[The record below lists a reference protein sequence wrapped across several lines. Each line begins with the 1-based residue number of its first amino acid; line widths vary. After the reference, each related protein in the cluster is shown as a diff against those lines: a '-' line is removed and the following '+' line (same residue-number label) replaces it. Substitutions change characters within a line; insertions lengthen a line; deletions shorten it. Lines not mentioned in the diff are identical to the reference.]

1 MTDLLAA
8 GLASGVAVLVISALS
23 LVGAVTLVMRPATLR
38 RGLPTLISFAAGALL
53 GDAFLH
59 LIPEMAESERG
70 LDATASFTLLG
81 GVVLFFI
88 LEKVLHWHH
97 AHVPSQEVLH
107 PVAVTNLLGDALHN
121 FIDGG
126 IVAGAFLADTGLGLA
141 TALAVA
147 LHEIPQEL
155 GDFGILIHAG
165 LKPRRALALN
175 LLTALAALAGAL
187 IALLVA
193 SAMEGFEHIL
203 VAVTAGGFIYIAST
217 DLLPEL
223 HKEPE
228 AGKSLLQLAGLL
240 AGAAVMAALLL
251 IG

>member
-1 MTDLLAA
+1 MTDIVTAA
-8 GLASGVAVLVISALS
+8 ALSAMAVVVISALS
-23 LVGAVTLVMRPATLR
+23 LVGAVTLILRPVTLR
-38 RGLPTLISFAAGALL
+38 RGLPTLIAFAAGALL

-59 LIPEMAESERG
+59 LIPELAASERG
-70 LDATASFTLLG
+70 LDASASFALLG
-81 GVVLFFI
+81 GVIVFFV

-97 AHVPSQEVLH
+97 AHVPSEEVLH
-107 PVAVTNLLGDALHN
+107 PVAATNLVGDALHN

-126 IVAGAFLADTGLGLA
+126 IVAGAFLVDPGLGLA

-165 LKPRRALALN
+165 LRPQRALLLN
-175 LLTALAALAGAL
+175 LLTGLAALAGAAM
-187 IALLVA
+187 ALLVA
-193 SAMEGFEHIL
+193 SAAEGFEHMV

-228 AGKSLLQLAGLL
+228 ARKSLVQLLGII
-240 AGAAVMAALLL
+240 GGVAVMAALLL
-251 IG
+251 IA

>member
-1 MTDLLAA
+1 MTDTLTA
-8 GLASGVAVLVISALS
+8 GVSATVAVLVISGLS
-23 LVGAVTLVMRPATLR
+23 LVGAVTLVLRPATLR

-53 GDAFLH
+53 GTAFLH
-59 LIPEMAESERG
+59 LIPELAESERG
-70 LDATASFTLLG
+70 LDTTASFAMLG
-81 GVVLFFI
+81 GVVVFFV

-97 AHVPSQEVLH
+97 AHVPSEEVLH

-126 IVAGAFLADTGLGLA
+126 IVAGAFLVDPGLGLA

-165 LKPRRALALN
+165 LRPARALALN
-175 LLTALAALAGAL
+175 LLTALAALAGAF
-187 IALLVA
+187 ITLLVA
-193 SAMEGFEHIL
+193 ATSEVEHLL
-203 VAVTAGGFIYIAST
+203 VAITAGGFIYIAST

-228 AGKSLLQLAGLL
+228 ARKSLVQLVALL

-251 IG
+251 VE

>member
-1 MTDLLAA
+1 MTDILSA
-8 GLASGVAVLVISALS
+8 GVMSAIAVVIISALS
-23 LVGAVTLVMRPATLR
+23 LVGAITLVLRPATLQR
-38 RGLPTLISFAAGALL
+38 ILPTLISFAAGALL

-70 LDATASFTLLG
+70 LDTTASFALVG
-81 GVVLFFI
+81 GVMTFFV
-88 LEKVLHWHH
+88 LEKILHWHH
-97 AHVPSQEVLH
+97 AHVPSEEVLH
-107 PVAVTNLLGDALHN
+107 PVAATNIVGDALHN
-121 FIDGG
+121 FVDGG
-126 IVAGAFLADTGLGLA
+126 IVAGAFLVDPALGIA

-165 LKPRRALALN
+165 LKPRRALTLN
-175 LLTALAALAGAL
+175 LLSGLAALAGAL
-187 IALLVA
+187 VTLLIAGNT
-193 SAMEGFEHIL
+193 EGFEHLL

-228 AGKSLLQLAGLL
+228 AGKSLIQLLGLV
-240 AGAAVMAALLL
+240 GGVAVMAALLL